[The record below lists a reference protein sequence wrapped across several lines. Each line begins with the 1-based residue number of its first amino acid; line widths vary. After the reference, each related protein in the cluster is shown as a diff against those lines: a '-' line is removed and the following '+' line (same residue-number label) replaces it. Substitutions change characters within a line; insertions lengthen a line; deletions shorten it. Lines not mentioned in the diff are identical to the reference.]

1 MAHAD
6 ALTAHS
12 RCSKINSSKT
22 RGRNTGTCRYRKMS
36 DNPNKDF
43 LPIQPFENFSDRAYR
58 VQNVFFGV
66 SVISLFV
73 SVFDLK
79 DTSRVFGFDVANFNE
94 RYLEI
99 SFFITSVYLG
109 VLYLT
114 RIFEE
119 RDVVLKLDEKLS
131 RLSND
136 VKKTL
141 IELGEAHKDMELEIK
156 EDTLSSQEIDDLKRL
171 PAVKHFEKTT
181 IDFSE
186 QLELLQELC
195 LPNFQKRKFLNRR
208 KFRLFFFDIIAPV
221 LMLIILVFATFFTTK
236 FNYLINILVG

>member
-1 MAHAD
+1 
-6 ALTAHS
+6 
-12 RCSKINSSKT
+12 
-22 RGRNTGTCRYRKMS
+22 MS